1 MKLHIVSAKKFGY
14 DTGYDYI
21 PFPANEYTKEL
32 AMAQFKRVTKETLKN
47 NTWYPYTAYEYDGE
61 TYYSIQYS
69 GIVEESE
76 FYN

>member
-21 PFPANEYTKEL
+21 QFPSNEYMKEL